1 MVKENIAVPKVVAIH
16 DMSGVGRCSLTV
28 AIPLISSMGIQ
39 VCPLPTAILSSHL
52 DGFGEPTFIDLTDSL
67 DSYANHWKSLNME
80 FDCIYTGFIGSKEQF
95 RFIEDFIDDFRSPET
110 LVVIDPVMA
119 DNGEFY
125 SNYNEEMLE
134 KMKGLV
140 KKADVITP
148 NLTEA
153 CLLLGEKYTN
163 NPLSLDKGKDY
174 LRRLGDLGP
183 DYVVITGVR
192 LDENTNANLGYSKV
206 NDEFWVIGYKYI
218 PSHYPGT
225 GDVFASILTG
235 GLMKGDNLEKAM
247 ERATEFLQV
256 AVEETYKLGTPK
268 REGIILEK
276 FLHMLI

>member
-1 MVKENIAVPKVVAIH
+1 MVRENIAVPKVVAIH

-52 DGFGEPTFIDLTDSL
+52 DGFGEPAFIDLTDSL
-67 DSYANHWKSLNME
+67 YSYANHWKSLNME

-95 RFIEDFIDDFRSPET
+95 GFIEDFIDDFRNPET

-153 CLLLGEKYTN
+153 CMLLGEEYTK

-192 LDENTNANLGYSKV
+192 LDENTNANLGYSKI
-206 NDEFWVIGYKYI
+206 NDEFWVIRYKYI

-235 GLMKGDNLEKAM
+235 GLMKGDSLEKAM
-247 ERATEFLQV
+247 ERATLFLQV